1 MIKLLNLT
9 GIILTLLSNWS
20 VQAANIDIVDAQG
33 NTVGSY
39 HKSYALLIGNSEY
52 QSIGWQPL
60 TQVSA
65 VLNRVTTT
73 LEKQGFQV
81 TQRLNLNT
89 QQFEMAID
97 KFIQTYGTQKENRL
111 LFFFMGHSYIH
122 FLSQNS
128 YFITTDTPLPEQG
141 QFKFLEKAIVI
152 DKVIDWAEK
161 IQSNHALFIF
171 DTCLAGSI
179 FNSSEITRQPIE
191 NKTMLPSR
199 NFIAACGKDEMQPTE
214 EMFSR
219 IFINALQY
227 GWGDSD
233 ADGYV
238 TSTEL
243 AHYIRQELPQ
253 HTDQTPQIGV
263 INNNT
268 LTQGD
273 FIFKAAHEIVSEED
287 AKLFPVEEVIADEPI
302 VSKEE
307 KSIIDVIAEPTT
319 IATTQMTVKVDKSD
333 EKPEAIKETAANI
346 ESVKVVEKPV
356 EQAEKPIAA
365 EPIAASMEAMLSM
378 VETTPTISEEVVET
392 PVDEPVVEAT
402 TTEQPI
408 ESTDENN
415 NFVLHTIT
423 KNDSLWNIAVA
434 TLPKGEKNIDKH
446 MKNIHKLNSHAFIK
460 NNINL
465 LIEGQVLKIPAT
477 RESN

>member
-9 GIILTLLSNWS
+9 GIILTVLSNWS
-20 VQAANIDIVDAQG
+20 AQAANINIVDTQG

-39 HKSYALLIGNSEY
+39 HNSYALLIGNSDY
-52 QSIGWQPL
+52 QSMGWQPL

-65 VLNRVTTT
+65 VLNRVATT
-73 LEKQGFQV
+73 LKKQDFQV

-97 KFIQTYGTQKENRL
+97 KFIQAHGTQKENRL

-122 FLSQNS
+122 FLSQNG

-141 QFKFLEKAIVI
+141 QFKFLDKAIVI

-179 FNSSEITRQPIE
+179 FNSPEITRQPIE

-199 NFIAACGKDEMQPTE
+199 NFIAACGKDEMQPQE

-227 GWGDSD
+227 GWGDFD

-253 HTDQTPQIGV
+253 HTDQTAQFGV
-263 INNNT
+263 INNSE
-268 LTQGD
+268 LAQGD
-273 FIFKAAHEIVSEED
+273 FVFKAAHDIVSEED
-287 AKLFPVEEVIADEPI
+287 AKLFPIPISEEIIANEPI

-307 KSIIDVIAEPTT
+307 KRIIDVIAEPTT
-319 IATTQMTVKVDKSD
+319 IATAQIVVKADKSD
-333 EKPEAIKETAANI
+333 TMEPIIASMETMVSMDKTTPALSEKSE
-346 ESVKVVEKPV
+346 KVVETL
-356 EQAEKPIAA
+356 I
-365 EPIAASMEAMLSM
+365 
-378 VETTPTISEEVVET
+378 
-392 PVDEPVVEAT
+392 DEPVVEAEIKT
-402 TTEQPI
+402 TVQLI
-408 ESTDENN
+408 ESSNENKD
-415 NFVLHTIT
+415 FVLHTIT
-423 KNDSLWNIAVA
+423 KKDSLWNIAVS
-434 TLPKGEKNIDKH
+434 TLPKGEKSIDKH